1 MYHHAFFTPS
11 VCEQVSLYHPVGPV
25 WARDYSLAQHCLTV
39 LIIIQYSRASTWF
52 SPVLVLCF
60 VLWCALCKSVLF
72 KFTVLADT
80 AIVRVYHCH
89 VSSLTMLY
97 HKLIL
102 WCIHPGTLQIH
113 CHSLTSCFLQ
123 LLLHCCCGFPSWD
136 GSMGSLCSSQKRASR
151 FQIDREWSILPDTT
165 RGRGLYTMGYATC
178 KWRQSLA
185 GYLHVLPTPL
195 SIMFSNTL
203 TQS

>member
-1 MYHHAFFTPS
+1 M
-11 VCEQVSLYHPVGPV
+11 
-25 WARDYSLAQHCLTV
+25 
-39 LIIIQYSRASTWF
+39 
-52 SPVLVLCF
+52 LVLCF

-123 LLLHCCCGFPSWD
+123 LLLHCCSGFPSWD
-136 GSMGSLCSSQKRASR
+136 GSMGSLCSSQKRASL
-151 FQIDREWSILPDTT
+151 FQIDWEWSILPDTT
-165 RGRGLYTMGYATC
+165 RGRGCTQWGMPHVSDDRV
-178 KWRQSLA
+178 WLA
-185 GYLHVLPTPL
+185 IYMYFQLPYPL
-195 SIMFSNTL
+195 CFLIPSHNLNNVHLNS
-203 TQS
+203 